1 MDLRDASVDELFQLA
16 RSSEDPDAYWACV
29 TQLHG
34 RGGER
39 AFQLAEVLCDSILPG
54 ERCLGA
60 DVLGQI
66 DGTASDGRET
76 LRRLLDEDDQ
86 PAVLAAAAAGVG
98 FLHDEDSVDRLL
110 KLTSHREAGV
120 RFAAVNAL
128 MRIDAERGIAALTEL
143 SVDGDPTTREWAAS
157 ALRELRGA

>member
-1 MDLRDASVDELFQLA
+1 MDIKHASVDELFQLA

-39 AFQLAEVLCDSILPG
+39 AFELAEVLCESILPG

-66 DGTASDGRET
+66 DGTSSDGRET
-76 LRRLLDEDDQ
+76 VRRLLIEDHE
-86 PAVLAAAAAGVG
+86 PAVLAAASAAAG
-98 FLHDEDSVDRLL
+98 FLHDEQAVERLVE
-110 KLTSHREAGV
+110 LTSHSEPGV

-128 MRIDAERGIAALTEL
+128 VRVDPERGIEALAEL
-143 SVDGDPTTREWAAS
+143 SVDADPQTREWAAS
-157 ALRELRGA
+157 ALRELRG